1 MIEIIASLIVLA
13 VMGVATVSL
22 AGDAYWTDFSPGP
35 AFMPY
40 WIAGFGAV
48 IACLLIFQSI
58 RGRLAVSDEIDF
70 SDVKPAGFVIALLC
84 CLLAVMPWM
93 GMIIGSSVM
102 ILVMLVGMQ
111 RRPILPSLLTAAITA
126 AIVYGVFEVW
136 LNVDLPRSPLGI

>member
-13 VMGVATVSL
+13 VMGAATISL

-58 RGRLAVSDEIDF
+58 RGRLAASEETDF
-70 SDVKPAGFVIALLC
+70 SDLKPAGFVIALLC
-84 CLLAVMPWM
+84 LLLVAMPWL
-93 GMIIGSSVM
+93 GMIIGASLM
-102 ILVMLVGMQ
+102 ILIMLVGMQ
-111 RRPILPSLLTAAITA
+111 RRPVLPSLLTAAITA
-126 AIVYGVFEVW
+126 AMVYGVFEVW
-136 LNVDLPRSPLGI
+136 LNIDLPRSPLGI